1 MQRKKGIKNP
11 PFNRLKKEGVMNPT
25 MHEEKDCRCR
35 LEDSFSIPENQRK
48 YPDDDYAFE
57 HEKEVIE
64 KWHRRNDREE
74 WEKLIKR

>member
-1 MQRKKGIKNP
+1 
-11 PFNRLKKEGVMNPT
+11 MNPT
-25 MHEEKDCRCR
+25 IHDEKEQRSR

-48 YPDDDYAFE
+48 YPDDPYVLE
-57 HEKEVIE
+57 HEKEAIE